1 MGQRD
6 SGVGRGGDGGSHAR
20 YDLEL
25 HTGVIERLR
34 LLATSAEHERVAA
47 FEPDDSLTLLRVAD
61 EDAVDV
67 LLRA

>member
-25 HTGVIERLR
+25 HTGVIERLG
-34 LLATSAEHERVAA
+34 LFATSAEYERVAA
-47 FEPDDSLTLLRVAD
+47 FETDDPLAFARVAD
-61 EDAVDV
+61 Q
-67 LLRA
+67 